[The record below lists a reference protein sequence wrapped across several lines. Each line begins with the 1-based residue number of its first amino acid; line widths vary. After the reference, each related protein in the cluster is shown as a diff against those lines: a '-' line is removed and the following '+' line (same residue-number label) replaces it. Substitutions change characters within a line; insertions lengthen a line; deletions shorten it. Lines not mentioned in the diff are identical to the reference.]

1 MTAPRALV
9 FRPSAVLE
17 ASGEDAFAF
26 LQGQLSNDLK
36 PRSPG
41 NVTYGL
47 FLGAKGKV
55 DADAFVLER
64 AEGKFLIVSPHCQA
78 TDLRKRLE
86 SFVIADDV
94 TLSDATPRWTG
105 IAVWGAGSEASA
117 ALLGAQVPA
126 KRRSH
131 DSREILGFRTHR
143 FGADTIEWL
152 FRSDE
157 EGVGDASDKLVAAGF
172 ALSTEAGAEQERILR
187 GGVAV
192 PAELGPGDLPQEAGV
207 EEIAVSFNK
216 GCFIGQEVMA
226 RLKSMGRVRRGLI
239 RVRGEGKRPE
249 VPAPLFAGER
259 RIGELRS
266 AAPRESGGFV
276 GRAMVTLTDLPS
288 QFTLGSADADAPNVM
303 RDDS

>member
-9 FRPSAVLE
+9 FRPATVLE
-17 ASGEDAFAF
+17 ASGEDAFTF
-26 LQGQLSNDLK
+26 LQGQLSNDLN
-36 PRSPG
+36 PRASG

-64 AEGKFLIVSPHCQA
+64 VEGSFLIVSPHCQS
-78 TDLRKRLE
+78 TDLRRRLE
-86 SFVIADDV
+86 SFVVADDV
-94 TLSDATPRWTG
+94 KFTDATSRWTG
-105 IAVWGAGSEASA
+105 IAVWGAGAEASVE
-117 ALLGAQVPA
+117 LLGAQSPEA
-126 KRRSH
+126 RRAYASE
-131 DSREILGFRTHR
+131 EILGFRTHR

-157 EGVGDASDKLVAAGF
+157 EGVSNASEKLVASGF
-172 ALSTEAGAEQERILR
+172 SLFTETGAEQERILR
-187 GGVAV
+187 GGVAI

-207 EEIAVSFNK
+207 EGIAISFNK

-239 RVRGEGKRPE
+239 RVRGEGRRPE
-249 VPAPLFAGER
+249 IPAPLFVGER
-259 RIGELRS
+259 KVGELRS

-288 QFTLGSADADAPNVM
+288 EFTLGSAVSDAPTVT

>member
-9 FRPSAVLE
+9 FRPSAVLSV
-17 ASGEDAFAF
+17 SGEDAFSF
-26 LQGQLSNDLK
+26 LQGQLSNDLN
-36 PRSPG
+36 PRASG

-55 DADAFVLER
+55 DGDAFVLER
-64 AEGKFLIVSPHCQA
+64 AEGMFLIVSPHCQA

-86 SFVIADDV
+86 SFVVADDV
-94 TLSDATPRWTG
+94 TFTDATPRWTG
-105 IAVWGAGSEASA
+105 IAVWGAGAEASA
-117 ALLGAQVPA
+117 ALLGAETPSM
-126 KRRSH
+126 RRSH
-131 DSREILGFRTHR
+131 DSKEILGFCTHR

-157 EGVGDASDKLVAAGF
+157 DGVSDASEKLVAAGF
-172 ALSTEAGAEQERILR
+172 SLFTETGAEQERILR

-192 PAELGPGDLPQEAGV
+192 PSELGPGDLPQEAGI

-249 VPAPLFAGER
+249 IPASLFVGER
-259 RIGELRS
+259 KVGELRS
-266 AAPRESGGFV
+266 AAPRESGGFI
-276 GRAMVTLTDLPS
+276 GRAMVTLTDLPYE
-288 QFTLGSADADAPNVM
+288 FTLGSAAADAPKVT